1 MIVKCRNYLTSL
13 TSLGEP
19 GLTDGWDDGELGT
32 VDGDCCWWVGE
43 AGSMS
48 ANVLIV

>member
-1 MIVKCRNYLTSL
+1 MNCRNYLTSL

-19 GLTDGWDDGELGT
+19 GLTGGWDDGAVG
-32 VDGDCCWWVGE
+32 GDCWWVGE